1 MMIGKKIYL
10 LVLFY
15 LLMANNF
22 LYAQDSS
29 DKRNIIKKN
38 EPIEI
43 TSARM
48 DAFNEKKM
56 VVFSGDAT
64 VIQGDIVLMSDQL
77 FVYYKNEPGKK
88 NKSGKKEMGSS
99 GGLDRIEAKGNVVI
113 TQKERLASSEEASFN
128 QENGQIVMTG
138 NAFLSEGKNT
148 ITGCK
153 VIVYTNEDRGVALPC
168 TPGKNERVKAV
179 IYPRQNKEGKK

>member
-1 MMIGKKIYL
+1 MMIRKNKYL
-10 LVLFY
+10 LILLY
-15 LLMANNF
+15 LLMANNL

-29 DKRNIIKKN
+29 DKKNIIKKN

-43 TSARM
+43 TSDRM

-64 VIQGDIVLMSDQL
+64 AIQGDMVLMSDQL

-88 NKSGKKEMGSS
+88 NKIRTKEMETSDD
-99 GGLDRIEAKGNVVI
+99 LDRIEAKGNVVV
-113 TQKERLASSEEASFN
+113 TQKERLAISEEASFN
-128 QENGQIVMTG
+128 RDSGQIIMTG
-138 NAFLSEGKNT
+138 NAFLREGKNT

-153 VIVYTNEDRGVALPC
+153 VIVYTNEDRASAVPC
-168 TPGKNERVKAV
+168 ASGKNERVKAV
-179 IYPRQNKEGKK
+179 IYPQQNKERNK